1 MPFQIFKQK
10 NYNSVQ
16 SFEKIVRSLLNYL
29 PVTSQQHLCQALR
42 TLFQTYL
49 GWAVCVQVYMRKE
62 LTHCEV

>member
-10 NYNSVQ
+10 SYNFVQ

-29 PVTSQQHLCQALR
+29 PVTSQQHFCQALR

-49 GWAVCVQVYMRKE
+49 GWAVCVQVYVRKE
-62 LTHCEV
+62 LTHREV